1 MMYTLSIKTGEYVV
15 KKNDKL
21 WEATCKKIL
30 GVVAGLSYKRS
41 SFCLLFRFF
50 FVFWVANSHNAV
62 VFKKYG

>member
-15 KKNDKL
+15 KKNDKF

-41 SFCLLFRFF
+41 SFCVLVSLLFC
-50 FVFWVANSHNAV
+50 FWVANSHNSV
-62 VFKKYG
+62 VF